1 MHISSGDLAQ
11 SFSMQTRNTALKQD
25 IQRLTEELSSGR
37 IADVRQA
44 VGGNT
49 AYVNDLERSLAK
61 LDGYSLATV
70 EAGQLADGMQ
80 TALSRIGTL
89 NIDFRSTLL
98 GSSNSGLDLDA
109 QNVLSEA
116 RSTLDGVIGA
126 LNTSIAGRMI
136 FAGTST
142 ETRPVASSETLRT
155 SLSAAVAGAGSVDD
169 ILAAAQNW
177 FDDPAG
183 YGTIGYLGSNT
194 ALSPITLSDTETT
207 QIDVRG
213 DNPKVQDMLRHLAII
228 SLADDPALGLSQV
241 QQKEL
246 IQKTTGGVFAAV
258 DAMTSLQAEVGLS
271 EHRIEAAS
279 VRQSAERSS
288 LEIARSN
295 LLSSDPFQTATEL
308 EQVQF
313 QLQSLY
319 AITSR
324 MSQLSL
330 VNFL

>member
-49 AYVNDLERSLAK
+49 AYVNDLERSLTK
-61 LDGYSLATV
+61 LDGYGLATV

-98 GSSNSGLDLDA
+98 SSSNSGLDLDA

-116 RSTLDGVIGA
+116 RNALDGVIGA

-136 FAGTST
+136 FAGTAT

-228 SLADDPALGLSQV
+228 SLAGDPALGLSQV